1 MHCRGAGGRTAGRD
15 PLPSADPR
23 RAAGH
28 GSYRNPR
35 LSTWGRPAR
44 SWFRVGTRWAS
55 GQRNRSSGTGSARA
69 FASPDHSPLFLGAKL
84 LTHTATCCRSA
95 RESHGRSRA
104 SGDGVVDAGRLD
116 RAAPGAS
123 RPAATQTPAV
133 LMVNVQTSP
142 RAASLGC
149 PGWLQAPSRPGAG
162 RDVWQPQD
170 WTLGLWTS
178 IGPSSV
184 SAENFFSPLR
194 LPGRRRWW
202 GPTGA
207 LRMAWCT
214 HWGNYTMSMAGLP
227 PGDAPPAAAVMQAW
241 SDTPP
246 GCIDATPP
254 PRPSPVRAT
263 VRAPRPDLP
272 DRPIRAWFRASW
284 RQRCAPDARGE
295 LGQAI
300 IEG

>member
-1 MHCRGAGGRTAGRD
+1 MHCRGAGGRTAGRE

-95 RESHGRSRA
+95 RESHERSRA

-194 LPGRRRWW
+194 LPGRRR
-202 GPTGA
+202 GSHGGLAHGVVHA
-207 LRMAWCT
+207 LGQL
-214 HWGNYTMSMAGLP
+214 HDVDG
-227 PGDAPPAAAVMQAW
+227 
-241 SDTPP
+241 
-246 GCIDATPP
+246 
-254 PRPSPVRAT
+254 RPSARGRAAGGRRDAGVVRYAARVYRCHAT
-263 VRAPRPDLP
+263 TQA
-272 DRPIRAWFRASW
+272 ITCKGNCTRASS
-284 RQRCAPDARGE
+284 
-295 LGQAI
+295 
-300 IEG
+300 